1 MTAGINCVSSTPQH
15 PFPRSGVDSIND
27 SPMSS
32 NHPSPAARLSH
43 VSMIAAG
50 VRYNWRT
57 SLAVALGVAIATS
70 VIVGA
75 LVVGDSMR
83 GSLRELTSERLGKV
97 DTVVAPGGFFAA
109 DRAAETLDVAPENLA
124 TIILFDRAVAES
136 TGGRDNRLAGA
147 VQVIGCDEAFWQL
160 DASGIAPDELPG
172 DDSVVLTRSL
182 AEELGVDVGDQ
193 VTVRLPVEQAVPAD
207 SPLGRRDVAT
217 EGIPR
222 LTVADILPDRGLAR
236 FSLTPA
242 QSTPKNVFLSRE
254 LVAEVLEREGQANV
268 ALSTVPIDADQ
279 ISVALDDLGL
289 KLKRVTETFDG
300 ETIFDYYSLTSD
312 RLMLDQAAVD
322 AVTAA
327 LPEGSVTP
335 VMTYLAN
342 AIERA
347 EADPQDEFP
356 AVVYSTIA
364 AMNST
369 DALPLDF
376 DPPGV
381 QLPPDHIPVVI
392 NSWTAD
398 RLSAEPGT
406 RLKITYFEPEVEG
419 GMEVE
424 ESFPAVVTEVVPI
437 TRPKR
442 EYTRRREAEF
452 DQPPT
457 RYNDPNLTPTVPGVT
472 DQDSM
477 YDWETPFE
485 LTREVPEADDQ
496 YWREHRLTPKAF
508 IPLDAGRRLFA
519 SRFGQTTG
527 LRIDTSVAANT
538 DELAEQIRRAT
549 TPALD
554 RLGWSPRPIRSMQ
567 LAASRGTTP
576 FDGLFLSL
584 SFFVIFAAVM
594 LIAMLFRLGLVAR
607 SKELGTLLAMGLP
620 RKQVARIFLG
630 EGLVVAVL
638 GVALGIAGGI
648 GYAVAVLAA
657 LRTFWVGAVTVPFLT
672 YHSNPTSLVIGGLV
686 GLVIGVATLWGTLR
700 SMMKNQAISLLRGS
714 DDQQTVLAH
723 PKGPASGARRPWLN
737 YVAALMVLMAVGLGI
752 AGSLSGGQT
761 AAGSFVG
768 GGMLLLFAILI
779 LVYRKLKVAPRQ
791 TAAVRRYSLARLS
804 RTTAARAPLRST
816 LTIGLMATAS
826 FLIVAITAF
835 RLQPTDEGTGGFDLV
850 GDSAQPLYEDIT
862 TAETQTG
869 LFGSDQPL
877 IGRTTIASFRM
888 RSGQDASCN
897 NLYQATEPTVLGVRP
912 GDAEKLAEFRFYASA
927 APAGQTA
934 WERLDEPAA
943 GTAEDPIPLILDQNT
958 AMWSLQMVG
967 GIGQEKQFTYDNQ
980 PIHFRVVGLLENSLL
995 QGKLLIGEA
1004 NFTRAFPAISGYRY
1018 FLIDD
1023 PENETEMLAG
1033 VLENRL
1039 GDIGLDVADARNV
1052 LSGLM
1057 AVQNTYLRTFQ
1068 SLGGLG
1074 LLLGTVGLAIAQLRN
1089 VLERRKELATMRAI
1103 GFTRQRLASL
1113 VMGETASLLAIG
1125 IGCGVLCAIVA
1136 VLPHALSNGITPPI
1150 VEPVLLVAGI
1160 FLFGLVAGLVA
1171 AGRVVRMRLLE
1182 SLRGS

>member
-1 MTAGINCVSSTPQH
+1 
-15 PFPRSGVDSIND
+15 
-27 SPMSS
+27 MSS
-32 NHPSPAARLSH
+32 SPTRPAAHLSSY
-43 VSMIAAG
+43 SMVAAG
-50 VRYNWRT
+50 VKHNWRT
-57 SLAVALGVAIATS
+57 ALAVALGVAIATS

-83 GSLRELTSERLGKV
+83 GSLRELTSERLGAV
-97 DTVVAPGGFFAA
+97 DTVIAPGGFFSAG
-109 DRAAETLDVAPENLA
+109 RAAETLDVAPENLA

-136 TGGRDNRLAGA
+136 SGGDDTRLAGA
-147 VQVIGCDEAFWQL
+147 VQVIGCDPAFWNL
-160 DASGIAPDELPG
+160 DVSGINPKTMPG
-172 DDSVVLTRSL
+172 EDSVVLTESL
-182 AEELGVDVGDQ
+182 AGELGVAVGDQ

-222 LTVADILPDRGLAR
+222 LTVVDILPDRGLAR

-242 QSTPKNVFLSRE
+242 QTTPKNVFLSRQ

-268 ALSTVPIDADQ
+268 ALSTVPIDPDQ
-279 ISVALDDLGL
+279 ISVALPDLGL
-289 KLKRVTETFDG
+289 KLERITESFEG
-300 ETIFDYYSLTSD
+300 KTIFDYYSLTSD
-312 RLMLDQAAVD
+312 RLLIDQTAVD
-322 AVTAA
+322 AITEA
-327 LPEGSVTP
+327 LPPQTVTP
-335 VMTYLAN
+335 VLTYLAN
-342 AIERA
+342 AIERTDVEPA
-347 EADPQDEFP
+347 QETASETNETSADGSEQDGVP
-356 AVVYSTIA
+356 TVVYSTIA

-369 DALPLDF
+369 DALPLTF
-376 DPPGV
+376 DPADVSVPADRV
-381 QLPPDHIPVVI
+381 PVVI
-392 NSWTAD
+392 NSWTAE
-398 RLSAEPGT
+398 RLSAMPGT
-406 RLKITYFEPEVEG
+406 ELKVAYFEPEIEG
-419 GMEVE
+419 GTEVE
-424 ESFPAVVTEVVPI
+424 RSFLAMVTEVVPI
-437 TRPKR
+437 TKPTT

-457 RYNDPNLTPTVPGVT
+457 RYNDPNLTPSVPGVT

-485 LTREVPEADDQ
+485 LTREVPDADDQ

-508 IPLDAGRRLFA
+508 IPLHAGRELFA
-519 SRFGQTTG
+519 SRFGQTTS
-527 LRIDTSVAANT
+527 LRIDPSVAANT
-538 DELAEQIRRAT
+538 EALADKIRLAT
-549 TPALD
+549 RPVLD

-567 LAASRGTTP
+567 LAASKGTTP

-607 SKELGTLLAMGLP
+607 STELGTLMAMGVP
-620 RKQVARIFLG
+620 RKRVARMFLG
-630 EGLVVAVL
+630 EGLVIALIGVL
-638 GVALGIAGGI
+638 LGIVGGI

-672 YHSNPTSLVIGGLV
+672 YHSNPTSLLIGGLV
-686 GLVIGVATLWGTLR
+686 GLIIGAVTLWGTLR
-700 SMMKNQAISLLRGS
+700 SMLNNQAISLLRGG
-714 DDQQTVLAH
+714 DDQQTILAS
-723 PKGPASGARRPWLN
+723 PQGPASGGPRPWLT
-737 YVAALMVLMAVGLGI
+737 YAAVLMVLMALAAGI
-752 AGSLSGGQT
+752 AGAFTGGQT

-768 GGMLLLFAILI
+768 GGMLLLFAILT

-791 TAAVRRYSLARLS
+791 SGPVRRYSLAKLS

-850 GDSAQPLYEDIT
+850 ADSAQPLYEDIT
-862 TAETQTG
+862 DGPTQAG
-869 LFGSDQPL
+869 LFGSDQEL
-877 IGRTTIASFRM
+877 IAQATITSFRV

-897 NLYQATEPTVLGVRP
+897 NLYQATEPTVLGVPSR
-912 GDAEKLAEFRFYASA
+912 DANKLVAFHFYASA
-927 APAGQTA
+927 ATDDQNA
-934 WERLDEPAA
+934 WELLDQPAA
-943 GTAEDPIPLILDQNT
+943 GTAADPIPLILDQNT

-967 GIGQEKQFTYDNQ
+967 GVGQEKEFTYDNK

-995 QGKLLIGEA
+995 QGKLLIGER
-1004 NFTRAFPAISGYRY
+1004 NFTKAFPAISGYRY
-1018 FLIDD
+1018 FLIDARERD
-1023 PENETEMLAG
+1023 GGDLAT
-1033 VLENRL
+1033 VMENRL
-1039 GDIGLDVADARNV
+1039 GDIGLDVSDARNV
-1052 LSGLM
+1052 LSGMM

-1103 GFTRQRLASL
+1103 GFTRKRLASL

-1125 IGCGVLCAIVA
+1125 IGCGVLCAILA
-1136 VLPHALSNGITPPI
+1136 VLPHAMSKGISPPI
-1150 VEPVLLVAGI
+1150 IEPVLLVAGI
-1160 FLFGLVAGLVA
+1160 FVFGLLAGVIA
-1171 AGRVVRMRLLE
+1171 AGRVVRMHLLD